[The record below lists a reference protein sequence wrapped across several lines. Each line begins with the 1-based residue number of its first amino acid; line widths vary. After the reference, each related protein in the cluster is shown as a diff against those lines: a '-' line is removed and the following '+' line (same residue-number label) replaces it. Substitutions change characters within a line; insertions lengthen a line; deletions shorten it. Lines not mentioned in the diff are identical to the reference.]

1 MKRPAFAPA
10 FLFGCTAGSSTPA
23 PVAEYLLLPR
33 MWFFGDSLLRELQA
47 ICASNLKLTAE
58 ESLRWSRE
66 RKKKVKKIL
75 LTTTGLIALGMA
87 PAIAADLPARAYTK
101 APAAAIAINN
111 WTGFY
116 LGAMGGYAQ
125 ENSSGI
131 GTLSGGFAGGTAGY
145 NWQMGNVVL
154 GIEADAAWADVGAN
168 VGLFGGLASV
178 DYTIRSMGT
187 VRGRVGYAFDQVLV
201 YGTGG
206 YAWSDNRFTATAL
219 GVSVSDDRFH
229 SGWTL
234 GAGVEVMFA
243 PKWSVKAEYLYK
255 SLEGGTYFGNAVA
268 GGVQVGTINLNSVQV
283 GVNYH
288 F

>member
-1 MKRPAFAPA
+1 
-10 FLFGCTAGSSTPA
+10 
-23 PVAEYLLLPR
+23 
-33 MWFFGDSLLRELQA
+33 
-47 ICASNLKLTAE
+47 
-58 ESLRWSRE
+58 
-66 RKKKVKKIL
+66 VKKIL

-116 LGAMGGYAQ
+116 LGAMGGYAK
-125 ENSSGI
+125 ENADDFA
-131 GTLSGGFAGGTAGY
+131 LSGGFAGGTAGY
-145 NWQMGNVVL
+145 NWQTGNVVL
-154 GIEADAAWADVGAN
+154 GLEADAAWADVGAT
-168 VGLFGGLASV
+168 VGVPGLASA
-178 DYTIRSMGT
+178 DYTIRAMGT
-187 VRGRVGYAFDQVLV
+187 VRGRVGYAFDSVLL

-206 YAWSDNRFTATAL
+206 YAWSDNRLSATLFGAS
-219 GVSVSDDRFH
+219 GSDSQFH
-229 SGWTL
+229 SGWTV

-255 SLEGGTYFGNAVA
+255 SLEGATYNPGILLLGNVP
-268 GGVQVGTINLNSVQV
+268 VGTINLNSVQV

>member
-1 MKRPAFAPA
+1 
-10 FLFGCTAGSSTPA
+10 L
-23 PVAEYLLLPR
+23 E
-33 MWFFGDSLLRELQA
+33 
-47 ICASNLKLTAE
+47 
-58 ESLRWSRE
+58 SRE
-66 RKKKVKKIL
+66 RKNKVKKIL

-87 PAIAADLPARAYTK
+87 PAIAADLAARPYTK

-125 ENSSGI
+125 ENSDGLGS
-131 GTLSGGFAGGTAGY
+131 LSGGFAGGTVGY

-154 GIEADAAWADVGAN
+154 GIEADAAWADVGAT
-168 VGLFGGLASV
+168 VGVVESR
-178 DYTIRSMGT
+178 IRDMGT

-206 YAWSDNRFTATAL
+206 YAWADNRLSIAGL
-219 GVSVSDDRFH
+219 SDSKVH

-243 PKWSVKAEYLYK
+243 PKWSVKAEYLYR
-255 SLEGGTYFGNAVA
+255 SFEGETYFAGIPALRGNP
-268 GGVQVGTINLNSVQV
+268 GSINLNSVQV

>member
-1 MKRPAFAPA
+1 VGHA
-10 FLFGCTAGSSTPA
+10 
-23 PVAEYLLLPR
+23 
-33 MWFFGDSLLRELQA
+33 
-47 ICASNLKLTAE
+47 
-58 ESLRWSRE
+58 E
-66 RKKKVKKIL
+66 RKKTVKKIL
-75 LTTTGLIALGMA
+75 LTTTALLALGIA
-87 PAIAADLPARAYTK
+87 PAAAADLAARPYTK

-145 NWQMGNVVL
+145 NWQTGALVL
-154 GIEADAAWADVGAN
+154 GLEVDGAWADIGAN
-168 VGLFGGLASV
+168 VGLFGGLAAV
-178 DYTIRSMGT
+178 DYTIRATGT
-187 VRGRVGYAFDQVLV
+187 VRGRIGYAFDSVLL

-206 YAWSDNRFTATAL
+206 YAWSDNRLSATAL
-219 GVSVSDDRFH
+219 GLTVSDSQFH
-229 SGWTL
+229 SGWTV

-243 PKWSVKAEYLYK
+243 PRWSVKAEYLYK
-255 SLEGGTYFGNAVA
+255 SLESANYFSGTVPGGIAS
-268 GGVQVGTINLNSVQV
+268 GTINLNSVQV

>member
-1 MKRPAFAPA
+1 MPKGR
-10 FLFGCTAGSSTPA
+10 
-23 PVAEYLLLPR
+23 
-33 MWFFGDSLLRELQA
+33 
-47 ICASNLKLTAE
+47 N
-58 ESLRWSRE
+58 
-66 RKKKVKKIL
+66 VKKIL
-75 LTTTGLIALGMA
+75 LTTTALIALGIA
-87 PAIAADLPARAYTK
+87 PAVAADLAARPYTK

-145 NWQMGNVVL
+145 NWQTGNLVL
-154 GIEADAAWADVGAN
+154 GIEADAAWADVGATI
-168 VGLFGGLASV
+168 GLFGGLASV
-178 DYTIRSMGT
+178 SDKIRDMGT
-187 VRGRVGYAFDQVLV
+187 VRGRVGYAFDSVLI

-206 YAWSDNRFTATAL
+206 WAWSDNRLTATAL
-219 GVSVSDDRFH
+219 GASISDSKFH
-229 SGWTL
+229 SGWTV

-243 PKWSVKAEYLYK
+243 PKWSVKAEYLYR
-255 SLEGGTYFGNAVA
+255 SFESQNYFAGVVRPAGLASGTL
-268 GGVQVGTINLNSVQV
+268 NLNSVQV